1 MAGLPN
7 SSKALQQWQHL
18 FEEKGV
24 SRTEQAR
31 QHLQQMLRLGLPTR
45 KHEDWKYTPLEG
57 LTHSQFIQQCA
68 TISAAQRDAL
78 ALQIDA
84 VRLVFVDGRF
94 MPELSDSTQ
103 NSGFDVS
110 VRDERQTLAAP
121 VHPEVFLHLTESLAQ
136 CVTYI
141 QVRRNQRPTRPL
153 LLMHITQGVDSDELN
168 TAHYRHHL
176 ALAEGA
182 EATVIEHYVSLTAA
196 KHFTGARLTMN
207 VADNAQLR
215 HIKLAFENASSYH
228 FAHND
233 LLLATDASAFSHSFL
248 LGAAVLRH
256 HSSSQLNGENATLRL
271 NSLAMPVKNEVCDT
285 RTWLEHNKGYCNS
298 RQLHKTIVSDKG
310 RAVFNGLINVAQH
323 AIKTDGQMTNNNLL
337 LGKLAEVDTK
347 PQLEIYADDVKCSHG
362 ATIGRIDDEQ
372 MFYLQSRGIRQQE
385 ARHMILYAFA
395 AELTE
400 AIHDSALKQ
409 QVLARIGQRLPGAGM
424 TFPVEKVRADFPILQ
439 REVNGLPLAYL
450 DSAASAQKPNQV
462 IDAESAFYRHGYAAV
477 HRGIH
482 TLSAQATESMEN
494 VRKQASRFINAR
506 SAEELVF
513 VRGTTE
519 GINLVANSWGT
530 ENIRAGDNIIIS
542 EMEHHAN
549 IVPWQ
554 MLCERK
560 GAELRVIPLHPD
572 GTLRLET
579 LAALF
584 DDRTRLLAITHVSN
598 VLGTENPLPDMIALA
613 RQHGAK
619 VLVDGAQA
627 VMHHAV
633 DVQALDCD
641 FYVFSGHK
649 LYGPTGIGILYVKEA
664 LLQEMPPWE
673 GGGSMISTVSLT
685 QGTTWAK
692 APWRFEAG
700 TPNTGG
706 IIGLGA
712 AIDYVTSLGLD
723 KIGDYEQMLM
733 RYALE
738 QLAQVPDITLYGP
751 AQRLGVITFN
761 LGKHHAYDVGSFL
774 DNYGIAV
781 RTGHHCAMPL
791 MAWYGVPA
799 MCRASLAMYNTHEE
813 VDRLVAGL
821 TRIHRLLG

>member
-1 MAGLPN
+1 
-7 SSKALQQWQHL
+7 
-18 FEEKGV
+18 
-24 SRTEQAR
+24 
-31 QHLQQMLRLGLPTR
+31 
-45 KHEDWKYTPLEG
+45 
-57 LTHSQFIQQCA
+57 
-68 TISAAQRDAL
+68 
-78 ALQIDA
+78 
-84 VRLVFVDGRF
+84 
-94 MPELSDSTQ
+94 
-103 NSGFDVS
+103 
-110 VRDERQTLAAP
+110 
-121 VHPEVFLHLTESLAQ
+121 
-136 CVTYI
+136 
-141 QVRRNQRPTRPL
+141 
-153 LLMHITQGVDSDELN
+153 
-168 TAHYRHHL
+168 
-176 ALAEGA
+176 
-182 EATVIEHYVSLTAA
+182 
-196 KHFTGARLTMN
+196 
-207 VADNAQLR
+207 
-215 HIKLAFENASSYH
+215 
-228 FAHND
+228 
-233 LLLATDASAFSHSFL
+233 
-248 LGAAVLRH
+248 
-256 HSSSQLNGENATLRL
+256 
-271 NSLAMPVKNEVCDT
+271 
-285 RTWLEHNKGYCNS
+285 
-298 RQLHKTIVSDKG
+298 
-310 RAVFNGLINVAQH
+310 
-323 AIKTDGQMTNNNLL
+323 
-337 LGKLAEVDTK
+337 
-347 PQLEIYADDVKCSHG
+347 
-362 ATIGRIDDEQ
+362 
-372 MFYLQSRGIRQQE
+372 
-385 ARHMILYAFA
+385 
-395 AELTE
+395 
-400 AIHDSALKQ
+400 
-409 QVLARIGQRLPGAGM
+409 M
-424 TFPVEKVRADFPILQ
+424 TFPVEKIRADFPILQ

-530 ENIRAGDNIIIS
+530 ENIRAGDNIMIS

-706 IIGLGA
+706 IIGLGV

-751 AQRLGVITFN
+751 AQRLGVIAFN

>member
-1 MAGLPN
+1 
-7 SSKALQQWQHL
+7 
-18 FEEKGV
+18 
-24 SRTEQAR
+24 
-31 QHLQQMLRLGLPTR
+31 
-45 KHEDWKYTPLEG
+45 
-57 LTHSQFIQQCA
+57 
-68 TISAAQRDAL
+68 
-78 ALQIDA
+78 
-84 VRLVFVDGRF
+84 
-94 MPELSDSTQ
+94 
-103 NSGFDVS
+103 
-110 VRDERQTLAAP
+110 
-121 VHPEVFLHLTESLAQ
+121 
-136 CVTYI
+136 
-141 QVRRNQRPTRPL
+141 
-153 LLMHITQGVDSDELN
+153 
-168 TAHYRHHL
+168 
-176 ALAEGA
+176 
-182 EATVIEHYVSLTAA
+182 
-196 KHFTGARLTMN
+196 
-207 VADNAQLR
+207 
-215 HIKLAFENASSYH
+215 
-228 FAHND
+228 
-233 LLLATDASAFSHSFL
+233 
-248 LGAAVLRH
+248 
-256 HSSSQLNGENATLRL
+256 
-271 NSLAMPVKNEVCDT
+271 
-285 RTWLEHNKGYCNS
+285 
-298 RQLHKTIVSDKG
+298 
-310 RAVFNGLINVAQH
+310 
-323 AIKTDGQMTNNNLL
+323 
-337 LGKLAEVDTK
+337 
-347 PQLEIYADDVKCSHG
+347 
-362 ATIGRIDDEQ
+362 
-372 MFYLQSRGIRQQE
+372 
-385 ARHMILYAFA
+385 
-395 AELTE
+395 
-400 AIHDSALKQ
+400 
-409 QVLARIGQRLPGAGM
+409 M

-530 ENIRAGDNIIIS
+530 ENIRAGENIIIS

-572 GTLRLET
+572 GSLRLEI
-579 LAALF
+579 LATLF

-649 LYGPTGIGILYVKEA
+649 LYGPTGIGILYVKAA

-673 GGGSMISTVSLT
+673 GGGSMIATVSLT

-706 IIGLGA
+706 IIGLSA

-751 AQRLGVITFN
+751 AQRLGVIAFN

-774 DNYGIAV
+774 DHYGIAV

>member
-1 MAGLPN
+1 
-7 SSKALQQWQHL
+7 
-18 FEEKGV
+18 
-24 SRTEQAR
+24 
-31 QHLQQMLRLGLPTR
+31 
-45 KHEDWKYTPLEG
+45 
-57 LTHSQFIQQCA
+57 
-68 TISAAQRDAL
+68 
-78 ALQIDA
+78 
-84 VRLVFVDGRF
+84 
-94 MPELSDSTQ
+94 
-103 NSGFDVS
+103 
-110 VRDERQTLAAP
+110 
-121 VHPEVFLHLTESLAQ
+121 
-136 CVTYI
+136 
-141 QVRRNQRPTRPL
+141 
-153 LLMHITQGVDSDELN
+153 
-168 TAHYRHHL
+168 
-176 ALAEGA
+176 
-182 EATVIEHYVSLTAA
+182 
-196 KHFTGARLTMN
+196 
-207 VADNAQLR
+207 
-215 HIKLAFENASSYH
+215 
-228 FAHND
+228 
-233 LLLATDASAFSHSFL
+233 
-248 LGAAVLRH
+248 
-256 HSSSQLNGENATLRL
+256 
-271 NSLAMPVKNEVCDT
+271 
-285 RTWLEHNKGYCNS
+285 
-298 RQLHKTIVSDKG
+298 
-310 RAVFNGLINVAQH
+310 
-323 AIKTDGQMTNNNLL
+323 
-337 LGKLAEVDTK
+337 
-347 PQLEIYADDVKCSHG
+347 
-362 ATIGRIDDEQ
+362 
-372 MFYLQSRGIRQQE
+372 
-385 ARHMILYAFA
+385 
-395 AELTE
+395 
-400 AIHDSALKQ
+400 
-409 QVLARIGQRLPGAGM
+409 M

-572 GTLRLET
+572 GTLRLEI
-579 LAALF
+579 LATLF

-627 VMHHAV
+627 VMHHTV

-673 GGGSMISTVSLT
+673 GGGSMIATVSLT

-733 RYALE
+733 RYALQ

-751 AQRLGVITFN
+751 AQRLGVIAFN

>member
-1 MAGLPN
+1 
-7 SSKALQQWQHL
+7 
-18 FEEKGV
+18 
-24 SRTEQAR
+24 
-31 QHLQQMLRLGLPTR
+31 
-45 KHEDWKYTPLEG
+45 
-57 LTHSQFIQQCA
+57 
-68 TISAAQRDAL
+68 
-78 ALQIDA
+78 
-84 VRLVFVDGRF
+84 
-94 MPELSDSTQ
+94 
-103 NSGFDVS
+103 
-110 VRDERQTLAAP
+110 
-121 VHPEVFLHLTESLAQ
+121 
-136 CVTYI
+136 
-141 QVRRNQRPTRPL
+141 
-153 LLMHITQGVDSDELN
+153 
-168 TAHYRHHL
+168 
-176 ALAEGA
+176 
-182 EATVIEHYVSLTAA
+182 
-196 KHFTGARLTMN
+196 
-207 VADNAQLR
+207 
-215 HIKLAFENASSYH
+215 
-228 FAHND
+228 
-233 LLLATDASAFSHSFL
+233 
-248 LGAAVLRH
+248 
-256 HSSSQLNGENATLRL
+256 
-271 NSLAMPVKNEVCDT
+271 
-285 RTWLEHNKGYCNS
+285 
-298 RQLHKTIVSDKG
+298 
-310 RAVFNGLINVAQH
+310 
-323 AIKTDGQMTNNNLL
+323 
-337 LGKLAEVDTK
+337 
-347 PQLEIYADDVKCSHG
+347 
-362 ATIGRIDDEQ
+362 
-372 MFYLQSRGIRQQE
+372 
-385 ARHMILYAFA
+385 
-395 AELTE
+395 
-400 AIHDSALKQ
+400 
-409 QVLARIGQRLPGAGM
+409 M

-560 GAELRVIPLHPD
+560 GAELRVIPLYPD

-751 AQRLGVITFN
+751 AQRLGVIAFN

>member
-1 MAGLPN
+1 
-7 SSKALQQWQHL
+7 
-18 FEEKGV
+18 
-24 SRTEQAR
+24 
-31 QHLQQMLRLGLPTR
+31 
-45 KHEDWKYTPLEG
+45 
-57 LTHSQFIQQCA
+57 
-68 TISAAQRDAL
+68 
-78 ALQIDA
+78 
-84 VRLVFVDGRF
+84 
-94 MPELSDSTQ
+94 
-103 NSGFDVS
+103 
-110 VRDERQTLAAP
+110 
-121 VHPEVFLHLTESLAQ
+121 
-136 CVTYI
+136 
-141 QVRRNQRPTRPL
+141 
-153 LLMHITQGVDSDELN
+153 
-168 TAHYRHHL
+168 
-176 ALAEGA
+176 
-182 EATVIEHYVSLTAA
+182 
-196 KHFTGARLTMN
+196 
-207 VADNAQLR
+207 
-215 HIKLAFENASSYH
+215 
-228 FAHND
+228 
-233 LLLATDASAFSHSFL
+233 
-248 LGAAVLRH
+248 
-256 HSSSQLNGENATLRL
+256 
-271 NSLAMPVKNEVCDT
+271 
-285 RTWLEHNKGYCNS
+285 
-298 RQLHKTIVSDKG
+298 
-310 RAVFNGLINVAQH
+310 
-323 AIKTDGQMTNNNLL
+323 
-337 LGKLAEVDTK
+337 
-347 PQLEIYADDVKCSHG
+347 
-362 ATIGRIDDEQ
+362 
-372 MFYLQSRGIRQQE
+372 
-385 ARHMILYAFA
+385 
-395 AELTE
+395 
-400 AIHDSALKQ
+400 
-409 QVLARIGQRLPGAGM
+409 M

-572 GTLRLET
+572 GTLRLEI
-579 LAALF
+579 LATLF

-627 VMHHAV
+627 VMHHTV

-649 LYGPTGIGILYVKEA
+649 LYGPTGIGILYVKEV

-673 GGGSMISTVSLT
+673 GGGSMIATVSLA

-751 AQRLGVITFN
+751 AQRLGVIAFN

>member
-1 MAGLPN
+1 
-7 SSKALQQWQHL
+7 
-18 FEEKGV
+18 
-24 SRTEQAR
+24 
-31 QHLQQMLRLGLPTR
+31 
-45 KHEDWKYTPLEG
+45 
-57 LTHSQFIQQCA
+57 
-68 TISAAQRDAL
+68 
-78 ALQIDA
+78 
-84 VRLVFVDGRF
+84 
-94 MPELSDSTQ
+94 
-103 NSGFDVS
+103 
-110 VRDERQTLAAP
+110 
-121 VHPEVFLHLTESLAQ
+121 
-136 CVTYI
+136 
-141 QVRRNQRPTRPL
+141 
-153 LLMHITQGVDSDELN
+153 
-168 TAHYRHHL
+168 
-176 ALAEGA
+176 
-182 EATVIEHYVSLTAA
+182 
-196 KHFTGARLTMN
+196 
-207 VADNAQLR
+207 
-215 HIKLAFENASSYH
+215 
-228 FAHND
+228 
-233 LLLATDASAFSHSFL
+233 
-248 LGAAVLRH
+248 
-256 HSSSQLNGENATLRL
+256 
-271 NSLAMPVKNEVCDT
+271 
-285 RTWLEHNKGYCNS
+285 
-298 RQLHKTIVSDKG
+298 
-310 RAVFNGLINVAQH
+310 
-323 AIKTDGQMTNNNLL
+323 
-337 LGKLAEVDTK
+337 
-347 PQLEIYADDVKCSHG
+347 
-362 ATIGRIDDEQ
+362 
-372 MFYLQSRGIRQQE
+372 
-385 ARHMILYAFA
+385 
-395 AELTE
+395 
-400 AIHDSALKQ
+400 
-409 QVLARIGQRLPGAGM
+409 M

-572 GTLRLET
+572 GTLRLEI
-579 LAALF
+579 LATLF
-584 DDRTRLLAITHVSN
+584 DDRTLLLAITHVSN

-649 LYGPTGIGILYVKEA
+649 LYGPTGIGILYVKAA

-673 GGGSMISTVSLT
+673 GGGSMIATVSLT

-751 AQRLGVITFN
+751 AQRLGVIAFN

-774 DNYGIAV
+774 DHYGIAV

>member
-1 MAGLPN
+1 
-7 SSKALQQWQHL
+7 
-18 FEEKGV
+18 
-24 SRTEQAR
+24 
-31 QHLQQMLRLGLPTR
+31 
-45 KHEDWKYTPLEG
+45 
-57 LTHSQFIQQCA
+57 
-68 TISAAQRDAL
+68 
-78 ALQIDA
+78 
-84 VRLVFVDGRF
+84 
-94 MPELSDSTQ
+94 
-103 NSGFDVS
+103 
-110 VRDERQTLAAP
+110 
-121 VHPEVFLHLTESLAQ
+121 
-136 CVTYI
+136 
-141 QVRRNQRPTRPL
+141 
-153 LLMHITQGVDSDELN
+153 
-168 TAHYRHHL
+168 
-176 ALAEGA
+176 
-182 EATVIEHYVSLTAA
+182 
-196 KHFTGARLTMN
+196 
-207 VADNAQLR
+207 
-215 HIKLAFENASSYH
+215 
-228 FAHND
+228 
-233 LLLATDASAFSHSFL
+233 
-248 LGAAVLRH
+248 
-256 HSSSQLNGENATLRL
+256 
-271 NSLAMPVKNEVCDT
+271 
-285 RTWLEHNKGYCNS
+285 
-298 RQLHKTIVSDKG
+298 
-310 RAVFNGLINVAQH
+310 
-323 AIKTDGQMTNNNLL
+323 
-337 LGKLAEVDTK
+337 
-347 PQLEIYADDVKCSHG
+347 
-362 ATIGRIDDEQ
+362 
-372 MFYLQSRGIRQQE
+372 
-385 ARHMILYAFA
+385 
-395 AELTE
+395 
-400 AIHDSALKQ
+400 
-409 QVLARIGQRLPGAGM
+409 M

-572 GTLRLET
+572 GTLRLEI
-579 LAALF
+579 LATLF

-627 VMHHAV
+627 VMHHTV

-673 GGGSMISTVSLT
+673 GGGSMIATVSLT

-723 KIGDYEQMLM
+723 KIGNYEQMLM

-751 AQRLGVITFN
+751 AQRLGVIAFN

>member
-1 MAGLPN
+1 
-7 SSKALQQWQHL
+7 
-18 FEEKGV
+18 
-24 SRTEQAR
+24 
-31 QHLQQMLRLGLPTR
+31 
-45 KHEDWKYTPLEG
+45 
-57 LTHSQFIQQCA
+57 
-68 TISAAQRDAL
+68 
-78 ALQIDA
+78 
-84 VRLVFVDGRF
+84 
-94 MPELSDSTQ
+94 
-103 NSGFDVS
+103 
-110 VRDERQTLAAP
+110 
-121 VHPEVFLHLTESLAQ
+121 
-136 CVTYI
+136 
-141 QVRRNQRPTRPL
+141 
-153 LLMHITQGVDSDELN
+153 
-168 TAHYRHHL
+168 
-176 ALAEGA
+176 
-182 EATVIEHYVSLTAA
+182 
-196 KHFTGARLTMN
+196 
-207 VADNAQLR
+207 
-215 HIKLAFENASSYH
+215 
-228 FAHND
+228 
-233 LLLATDASAFSHSFL
+233 
-248 LGAAVLRH
+248 
-256 HSSSQLNGENATLRL
+256 
-271 NSLAMPVKNEVCDT
+271 
-285 RTWLEHNKGYCNS
+285 
-298 RQLHKTIVSDKG
+298 
-310 RAVFNGLINVAQH
+310 
-323 AIKTDGQMTNNNLL
+323 
-337 LGKLAEVDTK
+337 
-347 PQLEIYADDVKCSHG
+347 
-362 ATIGRIDDEQ
+362 
-372 MFYLQSRGIRQQE
+372 
-385 ARHMILYAFA
+385 
-395 AELTE
+395 
-400 AIHDSALKQ
+400 
-409 QVLARIGQRLPGAGM
+409 M

-751 AQRLGVITFN
+751 AQRLGVIAFN

-774 DNYGIAV
+774 DNHGIAV

>member
-1 MAGLPN
+1 
-7 SSKALQQWQHL
+7 
-18 FEEKGV
+18 
-24 SRTEQAR
+24 
-31 QHLQQMLRLGLPTR
+31 
-45 KHEDWKYTPLEG
+45 
-57 LTHSQFIQQCA
+57 
-68 TISAAQRDAL
+68 
-78 ALQIDA
+78 
-84 VRLVFVDGRF
+84 
-94 MPELSDSTQ
+94 
-103 NSGFDVS
+103 
-110 VRDERQTLAAP
+110 
-121 VHPEVFLHLTESLAQ
+121 
-136 CVTYI
+136 
-141 QVRRNQRPTRPL
+141 
-153 LLMHITQGVDSDELN
+153 
-168 TAHYRHHL
+168 
-176 ALAEGA
+176 
-182 EATVIEHYVSLTAA
+182 
-196 KHFTGARLTMN
+196 
-207 VADNAQLR
+207 
-215 HIKLAFENASSYH
+215 
-228 FAHND
+228 
-233 LLLATDASAFSHSFL
+233 
-248 LGAAVLRH
+248 
-256 HSSSQLNGENATLRL
+256 
-271 NSLAMPVKNEVCDT
+271 
-285 RTWLEHNKGYCNS
+285 
-298 RQLHKTIVSDKG
+298 
-310 RAVFNGLINVAQH
+310 
-323 AIKTDGQMTNNNLL
+323 
-337 LGKLAEVDTK
+337 
-347 PQLEIYADDVKCSHG
+347 
-362 ATIGRIDDEQ
+362 
-372 MFYLQSRGIRQQE
+372 
-385 ARHMILYAFA
+385 
-395 AELTE
+395 
-400 AIHDSALKQ
+400 
-409 QVLARIGQRLPGAGM
+409 M

-560 GAELRVIPLHPD
+560 GAELRVIPLYPD

-738 QLAQVPDITLYGP
+738 QLAQVPYITLYGP
-751 AQRLGVITFN
+751 AQRLGVIAFN

>member
-1 MAGLPN
+1 
-7 SSKALQQWQHL
+7 
-18 FEEKGV
+18 
-24 SRTEQAR
+24 
-31 QHLQQMLRLGLPTR
+31 
-45 KHEDWKYTPLEG
+45 
-57 LTHSQFIQQCA
+57 
-68 TISAAQRDAL
+68 
-78 ALQIDA
+78 
-84 VRLVFVDGRF
+84 
-94 MPELSDSTQ
+94 
-103 NSGFDVS
+103 
-110 VRDERQTLAAP
+110 
-121 VHPEVFLHLTESLAQ
+121 
-136 CVTYI
+136 
-141 QVRRNQRPTRPL
+141 
-153 LLMHITQGVDSDELN
+153 
-168 TAHYRHHL
+168 
-176 ALAEGA
+176 
-182 EATVIEHYVSLTAA
+182 
-196 KHFTGARLTMN
+196 
-207 VADNAQLR
+207 
-215 HIKLAFENASSYH
+215 
-228 FAHND
+228 
-233 LLLATDASAFSHSFL
+233 
-248 LGAAVLRH
+248 
-256 HSSSQLNGENATLRL
+256 
-271 NSLAMPVKNEVCDT
+271 
-285 RTWLEHNKGYCNS
+285 
-298 RQLHKTIVSDKG
+298 
-310 RAVFNGLINVAQH
+310 
-323 AIKTDGQMTNNNLL
+323 
-337 LGKLAEVDTK
+337 
-347 PQLEIYADDVKCSHG
+347 
-362 ATIGRIDDEQ
+362 
-372 MFYLQSRGIRQQE
+372 
-385 ARHMILYAFA
+385 
-395 AELTE
+395 
-400 AIHDSALKQ
+400 
-409 QVLARIGQRLPGAGM
+409 M

-554 MLCERK
+554 MLCECK

-633 DVQALDCD
+633 DVQTLDCD

-706 IIGLGA
+706 IVGLGA

-751 AQRLGVITFN
+751 AQRLGVIAFN